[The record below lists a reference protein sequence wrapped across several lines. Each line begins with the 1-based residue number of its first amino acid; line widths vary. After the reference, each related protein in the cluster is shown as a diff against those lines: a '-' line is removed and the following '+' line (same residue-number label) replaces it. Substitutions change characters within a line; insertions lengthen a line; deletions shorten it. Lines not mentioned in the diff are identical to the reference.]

1 MLNNQR
7 VFHCQARLSGLPV
20 LGTVQKELQR
30 FYGCSPALLES
41 NSMCRSSSSWRI
53 RRLGLAA
60 MLDPGR
66 QALNLGI
73 PNLCVVYN
81 PKLRKSN
88 GWFRGTPISGNLHM
102 SLVSWFF
109 HAPTWRPCHLW
120 GFGAGCFPTL
130 HSTLAIFRV
139 QLLLWGMAIVPSG
152 IIIADKCCCTPT
164 NITEGT
170 VCFWVSCTIFRWAI
184 PHDAMSSSFFWWM
197 HGKHIYMYINIKIH
211 SKHV

>member
-120 GFGAGCFPTL
+120 GLEHDFPLRILYWLGDSQGWVT
-130 HSTLAIFRV
+130 RG
-139 QLLLWGMAIVPSG
+139 WG
-152 IIIADKCCCTPT
+152 
-164 NITEGT
+164 
-170 VCFWVSCTIFRWAI
+170 W
-184 PHDAMSSSFFWWM
+184 
-197 HGKHIYMYINIKIH
+197 YIH
-211 SKHV
+211 SVEPAKSQQKIPKNLWWNPHIPPCLITKKNLF